1 MDDDTCRAVLAAL
14 LDLSHDIKG
23 AARTA
28 TSEHVSR
35 GLHLADQL
43 LHVRARS
50 YAAGLAPV
58 ADVGVDELALAR
70 DRREQAGM
78 PQIHTVADNS
88 GLEMSFDLGEDPPR
102 KR

>member
-14 LDLSHDIKG
+14 VDLSDDIKQ
-23 AARTA
+23 AAGGA
-28 TSEHVSR
+28 TSEHVAR

-43 LHVRARS
+43 LHVRARA

-58 ADVGVDELALAR
+58 ADVGVDELAVAR
-70 DRREQAGM
+70 ERRDQ
-78 PQIHTVADNS
+78 S
-88 GLEMSFDLGEDPPR
+88 GLPSIETQITDVGLELSFDLGEDPTR